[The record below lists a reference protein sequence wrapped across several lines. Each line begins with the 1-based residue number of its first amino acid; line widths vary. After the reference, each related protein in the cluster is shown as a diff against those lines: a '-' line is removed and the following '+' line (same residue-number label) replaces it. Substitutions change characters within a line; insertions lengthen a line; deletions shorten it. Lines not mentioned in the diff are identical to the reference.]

1 MRRKLFTFLAGIS
14 LPLLIAVVGLG
25 VRGYFRLDDF
35 YYQRTA
41 SSSGDGRH
49 RDLLDLL
56 SARGRLML
64 EASRCSVLTDEGLHS
79 RHGDD
84 WDGLHHGLAGP
95 RELNFADNRLGQTAG
110 RFGFGLAAYFKDPDQ
125 AYYPFDYA
133 SGIDILLPSWF
144 LALLFSL
151 LPALRLRRWL
161 LDRQRNRP
169 GFCRQCGYDLR
180 ATPGRCP
187 ECGMVVGQ

>member
-14 LPLLIAVVGLG
+14 LLLLIAVTGLG
-25 VRGYFRLDDF
+25 VRGYLRADHFD
-35 YYQRTA
+35 YMRTVH
-41 SSSGDGRH
+41 SSRAGGCSDSLG
-49 RDLLDLL
+49 LV
-56 SARGRLML
+56 SSNGRLL
-64 EASRCSVLTDEGLHS
+64 LWVRRARFNDQAWNRFPALFVGGLHYYA
-79 RHGDD
+79 DEA
-84 WDGLHHGLAGP
+84 WDLHVC
-95 RELNFADNRLGQTAG
+95 DNRLGEAAG
-110 RFGFGLAAYFKDPDQ
+110 RFRFGLMAYLKDPNR
-125 AYYPFDYA
+125 ARAPFSDE
-133 SGIDILLPSWF
+133 SGFAILLPSWF